1 MVIIRVI
8 SPLSGVLPTIA
19 YFFPYVRKGFLK
31 GVYKGSIVGFY
42 NLGALIV
49 LIGFWGPLY
58 YKHNKEHPKIV

>member
-1 MVIIRVI
+1 MELEDGYCRGLNNENWA
-8 SPLSGVLPTIA
+8 PL
-19 YFFPYVRKGFLK
+19 KGFLR